1 MDIHTFI
8 GNYREAFGQQAELP
22 IVFWYSDQPEAP
34 AEKVNGCF
42 RLVGVPSKKRKNNQP
57 QCRNN
62 RLWRRQVL
70 HRLHGYAGTCAR
82 LRLFEREIQENTRYG
97 Y

>member
-42 RLVGVPSKKRKNNQP
+42 FKSMAQV
-57 QCRNN
+57 RN
-62 RLWRRQVL
+62 
-70 HRLHGYAGTCAR
+70 GK
-82 LRLFEREIQENTRYG
+82 
-97 Y
+97 

>member
-34 AEKVNGCF
+34 AAKVNGCF
-42 RLVGVPSKKRKNNQP
+42 FKSMAQV
-57 QCRNN
+57 RNGKIISLN
-62 RLWRRQVL
+62 AETIGCGGGKFYTGF
-70 HRLHGYAGTCAR
+70 HRYAGTCAR

-97 Y
+97 C